1 MDVIRVVNGSACGQP
16 SMEWNGTG
24 TGLPQAKALVDLGS
38 GLLGP
43 GLKADP
49 DLMGD
54 PGATGDASTSRLWTA
69 LGLNGTGVYAVCWSL
84 R

>member
-1 MDVIRVVNGSACGQP
+1 
-16 SMEWNGTG
+16 MEWNGTG
-24 TGLPQAKALVDLGS
+24 TGLPQAKALVDSFL
-38 GLLGP
+38 P

-49 DLMGD
+49 DLTGD
-54 PGATGDASTSRLWTA
+54 VGATGDASTSRLWTA